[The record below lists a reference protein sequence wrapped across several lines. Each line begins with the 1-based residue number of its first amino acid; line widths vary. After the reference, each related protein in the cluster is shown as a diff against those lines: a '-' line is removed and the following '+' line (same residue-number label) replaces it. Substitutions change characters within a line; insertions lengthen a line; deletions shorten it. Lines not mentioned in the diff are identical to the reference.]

1 MKKLYLFFALLI
13 LAAAPVSA
21 AGLTA
26 SVDKSELPQG
36 ETLTLT
42 LTYDGGQTNEQPQLD
57 VLNRDFNI
65 FSVGSSFQHN
75 YINGKISQKQQWQAV
90 LMPKREGELTI
101 PAVKL
106 GKLTSNPLT
115 VKVVK
120 ASPQNLNRDSDTAT
134 GRPRYAVDAV
144 IDNKNPYVQ
153 QEVNLTVRIYDTG
166 GLQLE
171 RIVPLDNDE
180 NNWVVKSLG
189 EPEVESKVIDG
200 RSVRVIKIRFALFPQ
215 KSGPLPTPEFVA
227 EGFYL
232 SRGASPMQQIFD
244 DTFGTLN
251 INGLGADFADIFAV
265 KNTVALSA
273 APIDINVRPIPAQ
286 NDGGWWIP
294 AESLELYSEWKPAP
308 PQFKVGE
315 AVTRNIYMKAV
326 GVADNQL
333 PNISFKDS
341 GSLKQYPE
349 KPVSEMKNEN
359 GKIASYRLISNV
371 YIPGAPGQAVVPEI
385 KVNWFNVKTGR
396 PESTTLPAMTVMVA
410 PNPQAAPAPQ
420 APAAPEA
427 TPPVTQ
433 SQAAPAENSPAAPQ
447 TAASHPGLYIG
458 LASAAFLLGIGIS
471 WLLFGRRTNRSE
483 TKLSAGDYRNEVIKA
498 ARSGQL
504 KELRNNLIGWAKEF
518 YADAKIKNLKDIA
531 AHAQN
536 ERFTQVL
543 DNLSSLM
550 YASKSSQWD
559 GEAFI
564 SAFDEGSRKRRTAPR
579 AKAPLPDLYK

>member
-1 MKKLYLFFALLI
+1 MKKLYVFFALLM

-26 SVDKSELPQG
+26 SVDKNELPQG

-57 VLNRDFNI
+57 ALNRDFNI

-90 LMPKREGELTI
+90 LLPKHEGELTI
-101 PAVKL
+101 PSIKL
-106 GKLTSNPLT
+106 GKLASNPLT
-115 VKVVK
+115 IKVVK
-120 ASPQNLNRDSDTAT
+120 ASPKNLNQNSDTGT
-134 GRPRYAVDAV
+134 SRPRYAVDAV

-200 RSVRVIKIRFALFPQ
+200 RSVRIIKIKFALFPQ
-215 KSGPLPTPEFVA
+215 KSGRLPTPEFVA

-232 SRGASPMQQIFD
+232 SRGTSPMQQIFD

-251 INGLGADFADIFAV
+251 INGLGADFADIFAI
-265 KNTVALSA
+265 KNAVALSA
-273 APIDINVRPIPAQ
+273 APINIDVRPIPSQ
-286 NDGGWWIP
+286 NNGGWWIP

-315 AVTRNIYMKAV
+315 AVTRNIYMKAI

-359 GKIASYRLISNV
+359 GKIASYRMISNV

-410 PNPQAAPAPQ
+410 PNPQAMQPPAPAVQ
-420 APAAPEA
+420 EETAPTTQTPA
-427 TPPVTQ
+427 T
-433 SQAAPAENSPAAPQ
+433 PAENTSAAAQ
-447 TAASHPGLYIG
+447 TTASHTGLYIG
-458 LASAAFLLGIGIS
+458 LTIAAFLLGIGVS
-471 WLLFGRRTNRSE
+471 WLMFSRRINHPE

-531 AHAQN
+531 AHTQN
-536 ERFTQVL
+536 ERFTQAL
-543 DNLSSLM
+543 DNLSTLM
-550 YASKSSQWD
+550 YASKSTQWD
-559 GEAFI
+559 SKAFI
-564 SAFDEGSRKRRTAPR
+564 SAFEEVCRKRRTAPR
-579 AKAPLPDLYK
+579 AKAPLPDLYE